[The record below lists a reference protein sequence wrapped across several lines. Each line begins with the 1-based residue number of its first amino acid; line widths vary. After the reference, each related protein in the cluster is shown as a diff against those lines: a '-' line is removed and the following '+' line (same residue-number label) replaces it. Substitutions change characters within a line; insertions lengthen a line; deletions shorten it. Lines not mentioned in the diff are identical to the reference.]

1 MKMKMILLN
10 MANDHNIPD
19 ITLNTL
25 RYNPLVPGEIFFYR
39 EPISLF
45 YKDMYQ

>member
-1 MKMKMILLN
+1 MKMRLILN

-25 RYNPLVPGEIFFYR
+25 RYNLLALGEIFFYR
-39 EPISLF
+39 EHISLF
-45 YKDMYQ
+45 YRDIYQ